1 MPAQHQTAI
10 YKSHQIQS
18 RFMKDGPQ
26 APAKLTKP
34 SHSSYYRITG
44 RIRDEN
50 NLPVRG
56 CTVQAFDRDPGI
68 YLHPD
73 HRLGKAMTDEDGAFE
88 ITFDKKAFEDWFEG
102 RPEVYL
108 VVRGQDG
115 KVLVSTQAKENTTR
129 RMDFQIKVG
138 RTEVNALE
146 PDLYAGNLARMI
158 SAFKVAF
165 DLESLSGSDV
175 RTVVEVLSRAI
186 SSWVI
191 YRDELARYAGY
202 DGIQVPPTPRRIE
215 HYHVTRWDKPI
226 LPIEDQTL

>member
-1 MPAQHQTAI
+1 
-10 YKSHQIQS
+10 
-18 RFMKDGPQ
+18 
-26 APAKLTKP
+26 
-34 SHSSYYRITG
+34 
-44 RIRDEN
+44 
-50 NLPVRG
+50 
-56 CTVQAFDRDPGI
+56 
-68 YLHPD
+68 
-73 HRLGKAMTDEDGAFE
+73 
-88 ITFDKKAFEDWFEG
+88 
-102 RPEVYL
+102 
-108 VVRGQDG
+108 
-115 KVLVSTQAKENTTR
+115 
-129 RMDFQIKVG
+129 MDFQIKVG

-158 SAFKVAF
+158 SAFKVVF